1 MTDKP
6 LHNQCGENPETER
19 QQIAEHRKFYLK
31 CVLSSVV
38 SALLGSLFC
47 NLLLSLLR

>member
-6 LHNQCGENPETER
+6 LHNQGGKYPETER
-19 QQIAEHRKFYLK
+19 QDVAERRKFYLK

-38 SALLGSLFC
+38 SGLLGALFC
-47 NLLLSLLR
+47 NLLLLLLR